1 MLHGVSKGSA
11 SVTGGLIANPT
22 LLLSTT
28 GAKSG
33 QTRTAPLSAIPLG
46 DGLALIGSNA
56 GSGKVPGWAYNLRAN
71 PVASV
76 SYNGR
81 TVEVIAREADENEYD
96 AVFDAA
102 VRIYPGYGGYRQR
115 ATHHIP
121 VFVLEAKGE
130 KE

>member
-1 MLHGVSKGSA
+1 MLHGVGKGSA

-22 LLLSTT
+22 LLLSTV

-33 QTRTAPLSAIPLG
+33 QTHTAPLSAIPLG

-56 GSGKVPGWAYNLRAN
+56 GSGKVPGWAYNLRSN

-81 TVEVIAREADENEYD
+81 TVEVIAREADENEHD

-121 VFVLEAKGE
+121 VFVLEVKGE
-130 KE
+130 KG